1 MQLKTEKRMPPAR
14 RAALGGVVTALTV
27 ASLYLA
33 AILPAGRA
41 AWYFVA
47 SLLVAALLC
56 EGEPLLATLCF
67 AASTL
72 LGVLVLPNPF
82 SVWPYAAVLGWY
94 GIAKYGAEKLR
105 KPLEWTVKLLCCNG
119 GLIAAILILD
129 FVFGIKVLAFSWP
142 AWGYALAAVGMQAV
156 FVAYDVLYSF
166 CVSYYLQKLR
176 PHLFRS

>member
-33 AILPAGRA
+33 AMLPAGRA

-67 AASTL
+67 AA
-72 LGVLVLPNPF
+72 VPEV
-82 SVWPYAAVLGWY
+82 
-94 GIAKYGAEKLR
+94 IAKPEQNGMACGVVNTLEKVGVFLSTILFGALIEVVG
-105 KPLEWTVKLLCCNG
+105 WTVTFYIMAPICILGIISVFINKKL
-119 GLIAAILILD
+119 
-129 FVFGIKVLAFSWP
+129 K
-142 AWGYALAAVGMQAV
+142 
-156 FVAYDVLYSF
+156 
-166 CVSYYLQKLR
+166 
-176 PHLFRS
+176 